1 MTYEAE
7 SVGEPIQ
14 SAILLQDQRRLELDV
29 STLLLLLT
37 ENPELLSLLLL
48 LSLLPE
54 VGQVVRVVKL
64 GHIVYLVLSL
74 VDVSFE
80 VVVQVLHSVYHL
92 VSPILLNELLH
103 RSISLSDLLLSLF
116 QGVTDDD

>member
-29 STLLLLLT
+29 STLLFLLT